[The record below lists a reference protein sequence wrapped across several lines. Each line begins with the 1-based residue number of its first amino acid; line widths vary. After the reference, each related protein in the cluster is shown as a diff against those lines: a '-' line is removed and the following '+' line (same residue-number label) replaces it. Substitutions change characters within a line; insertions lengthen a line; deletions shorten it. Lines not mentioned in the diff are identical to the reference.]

1 MAPWLVVVLLGMIE
15 GLTEFIPVSSTGHLL
30 LAEKWIHTGAGPQS
44 ELFNVV
50 IQSGAML
57 ALLPVF
63 SRRLRE
69 MIFRFN
75 EPENRDLVLKLA
87 AAFFITAVG
96 GLLLKHFHF
105 RLPETAM
112 PVAWATLIG
121 GFVIFGV
128 EFWVKGKELP
138 DRITW
143 TVAAVI
149 GLAQLVAA
157 VFPGSSRSGTTI
169 ILAMAI
175 GLNRPRATEFSFL
188 LGIPTMFAAGGK
200 EIYDQL
206 KVAAPGA
213 PQEDWGLL
221 LLGTAVS
228 AVMAFVVVK
237 WLIRFVQHH
246 TFRGFAYYRVIM
258 GAGMLLY
265 FWPHKG

>member
-1 MAPWLVVVLLGMIE
+1 MASWLVVVLLGIIE

-30 LAEKWIHTGAGPQS
+30 LAEQWLPKQS

-57 ALLPVF
+57 ALFPIF

-69 MIFRFN
+69 MAFHLH
-75 EPENRDLVLKLA
+75 EPENRDLFIKLA
-87 AAFFITAVG
+87 GAFLITGVG
-96 GLLLKHFHF
+96 GLLMKKLGFV
-105 RLPETAM
+105 LPHDPM
-112 PVAWATLIG
+112 PIAWATFVG
-121 GFVIFGV
+121 GFVILGV
-128 EFWVKGKELP
+128 ERWIKGRELS

-143 TVAAVI
+143 GIAIAVGVGQLIAAS
-149 GLAQLVAA
+149 L
-157 VFPGSSRSGTTI
+157 PGSSRSGTTI
-169 ILAMAI
+169 VMALII

-188 LGIPTMFAAGGK
+188 LGIPTMFAAGLF
-200 EIYDQL
+200 EMHHEL
-206 KVAAPGA
+206 THVVPGA
-213 PQEDWGLL
+213 PQESWALL
-221 LLGTAVS
+221 LLGTVVS
-228 AVMAFVVVK
+228 AVVAFVVVK